1 MADRPQDQPKPRPG
15 SGAGAFGAT
24 EISARDVLFFL
35 RQHPDFLDSH
45 PEAVKLLRPPRREA
59 GGGVLDFQH
68 FMLERLRRDL
78 ARLHDEQKSL
88 IATSRGNLAS
98 QCRVHKAA
106 LAILRAQ
113 SFEHLLQIVTTDL
126 AVLIDVDVV
135 TIAVESSSAPTRRLP
150 MSGIH
155 LLKEGTVEALLGADR
170 DVLLSTGIHGDP
182 ALYGGAA
189 GLVRSQALLRL
200 NFRRSAPAGLMC
212 VGTRKPETFHPG
224 LGTELLSFL
233 ARTLEITISQ
243 WLSLGP

>member
-1 MADRPQDQPKPRPG
+1 MADRPQDQPKSRPG
-15 SGAGAFGAT
+15 NSAGAIAPV

-35 RQHPDFLDSH
+35 RRHPDFLDSH
-45 PEAVKLLRPPRREA
+45 PEALKLLRPPQREA
-59 GGGVLDFQH
+59 GDGVLDFQH
-68 FMLERLRRDL
+68 FMLDRLRREA
-78 ARLHDEQKSL
+78 ARLHDEQRTL
-88 IATSRGNLAS
+88 IATSRSNLAS

-150 MSGIH
+150 MPGIH
-155 LLKEGTVEALLGADR
+155 LLKEGTVDALLGADR
-170 DVLLSTGIHGDP
+170 DVLLSTGVHGDP
-182 ALYGGAA
+182 ALYGAAA
-189 GLVRSQALLRL
+189 GLVRSHALLRL
-200 NFRRSAPAGLMC
+200 NFRRPPPAGLMC